1 MSTVTEN
8 PPTLAPRGLLSSQE
22 LGRLCRVA
30 LLLAVLFV
38 PCAIVFASIAEATR
52 SILFAGLCVIFAW
65 NGIVAVVH
73 YLFLRF
79 AAKDRSEIINS
90 GSGSAASSKKANTAG
105 VTAQPQGNRVEYLP
119 DFANRGQWFLLLIGV
134 IATMLVLPY
143 GSIGGLNGEA
153 VTALRAAAVVSLA
166 AGCFLYFLLQFAA
179 AIQHRLTTNALDPL
193 LHLAR
198 VAFLASIATAG
209 TTFLFLT
216 TTRDIS
222 PWLGWA
228 LVALA
233 CVLVIETL
241 VLFAA
246 RFYQPA
252 ALRDNSAPAGSS
264 IILDAVLGRGTSWQN
279 CVKSFENLIGT
290 RVGELW
296 ILRFLGQIAVP
307 VLAAT
312 IVCAWLATC
321 LTAVPTGSRGVR
333 VLLGRYKPVPLQ
345 PGLHFTWPWPFD
357 QVEIIPTERVR
368 SISLGFDKDLS
379 GAVLWT
385 EKHVEGEKNL
395 LVGNGETLL
404 TIDVPILYRIADPV
418 AFLQTTSDPD
428 VALTGLAERTLL
440 SVTGSRDNFAIMTD
454 ARAEIAAQMKKALQ
468 AEVDRFGLGLE
479 ILFVGLK
486 DIHPPVDV
494 AGAYQE
500 VVSAAEQKERTI
512 DEARAER
519 AGVLPNANSKATQLK
534 VAADATYAER
544 VAGAAGKSARFTL
557 VADAQRASG
566 NLFRIRTRLD
576 ALDEVLSKPV
586 KVIMGVP
593 VTPNDQFYLDLR
605 NTGEVPP
612 P

>member
-1 MSTVTEN
+1 MITANEIASTIE
-8 PPTLAPRGLLSSQE
+8 PRGLLSSHE
-22 LGRLCRVA
+22 LARLHRVA
-30 LLLAVLFV
+30 FLLAGLFI
-38 PCAIVFASIAEATR
+38 PCAVVFASIAGATR

-65 NGIVAVVH
+65 SGIVAVVH

-79 AAKDRSEIINS
+79 AAKDRSQVE
-90 GSGSAASSKKANTAG
+90 SGSAVALESKKAKTAG
-105 VTAQPQGNRVEYLP
+105 VSTLPQVIHVEFLP
-119 DFANRGQWFLLLIGV
+119 DFAGRWQWFLLFMGV
-134 IATMLVLPY
+134 IATLIVLPY
-143 GSIGGLNGEA
+143 GSIGALNGEA
-153 VTALRAAAVVSLA
+153 VTALRAAAVVSLV

-179 AIQHRLTTNALDPL
+179 AIQQRLTTNALDPL
-193 LHLAR
+193 LYLAR
-198 VAFLASIATAG
+198 IAFLVSMATAG
-209 TTFLFLT
+209 VTFFFLT

-222 PWLGWA
+222 LWFGWPM
-228 LVALA
+228 VALT

-241 VLFAA
+241 LRFAA
-246 RFYQPA
+246 RFYQPV
-252 ALRDNSAPAGSS
+252 ALRDYSTPAGSS
-264 IILDAVLGRGTSWQN
+264 IILDALLGRGAGWKN
-279 CVKSFENLIGT
+279 AIKNFEILIGA
-290 RVGELW
+290 RIGELW
-296 ILRFLGQIAVP
+296 ILRFLGQIALP
-307 VLAAT
+307 VLAST
-312 IVCAWLATC
+312 IICAWLATC

-333 VLLGRYKPVPLQ
+333 VLLGRYQPVPLQ
-345 PGLHFTWPWPFD
+345 PGLHLTWPWPFD

-468 AEVDRFGLGLE
+468 AEVDRLGLGLE

-500 VVSAAEQKERTI
+500 VISAAEQKERTI

-519 AGVLPNANSKATQLK
+519 AEVLPNANAKATQLK
-534 VAADATYAER
+534 VSADATYAER

-557 VADAQRASG
+557 VADAQRANG
-566 NLFRIRTRLD
+566 NLFRTRTRLD
-576 ALDEVLSKPV
+576 ALDQVLAKPV

-605 NTGEVPP
+605 NTGELPP